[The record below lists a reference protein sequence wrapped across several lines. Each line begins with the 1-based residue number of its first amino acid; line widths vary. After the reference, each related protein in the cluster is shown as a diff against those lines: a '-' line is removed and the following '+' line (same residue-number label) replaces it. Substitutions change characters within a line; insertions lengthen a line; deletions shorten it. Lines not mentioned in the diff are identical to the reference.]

1 MHRCNLAEV
10 GGAVSGPGVGE
21 GGTAAVIVRDGATLG
36 LLYIRWVPLL
46 PDPDSTVLCAAVTSA
61 RPRPSAT
68 S

>member
-36 LLYIRWVPLL
+36 LLYIRWVALS